1 MALFC
6 APSINVYS
14 PDPKSVAGVNI
25 KDTSFECIGSS
36 EKDCSL
42 KDPVELPKVPVGV
55 NVPDDTIL
63 ISLLN
68 EVSLEIAIDEEDLQQ
83 VEPELEQVQE
93 QPLVTSVN

>member
-1 MALFC
+1 MASFC

-25 KDTSFECIGSS
+25 KDTSFVCIGSS

-55 NVPDDTIL
+55 NVPEHYGLKSHESGAPHTKIT
-63 ISLLN
+63 N
-68 EVSLEIAIDEEDLQQ
+68 HQ
-83 VEPELEQVQE
+83 VDYCHI
-93 QPLVTSVN
+93 

>member
-1 MALFC
+1 MASFC

-14 PDPKSVAGVNI
+14 PDPKSVEGVNI
-25 KDTSFECIGSS
+25 KDTSFVCIGFS

-42 KDPVELPKVPVGV
+42 KDAVELPKAPVGV

-68 EVSLEIAIDEEDLQQ
+68 EAPLEILTLISTLW
-83 VEPELEQVQE
+83 
-93 QPLVTSVN
+93 PLLIVSCGGEAETEKGN

>member
-25 KDTSFECIGSS
+25 KDTSFVCIGFS

-68 EVSLEIAIDEEDLQQ
+68 EAPLEILTLISTLWPLLIVSSGCE
-83 VEPELEQVQE
+83 VETEKG
-93 QPLVTSVN
+93 S

>member
-25 KDTSFECIGSS
+25 KDTSFVCIGSS

-42 KDPVELPKVPVGV
+42 KDPVELPRSPVGV

-68 EVSLEIAIDEEDLQQ
+68 GEAPKILILISRLWPLLIVSSGDEAET
-83 VEPELEQVQE
+83 EKG
-93 QPLVTSVN
+93 S

>member
-1 MALFC
+1 MASFC

-25 KDTSFECIGSS
+25 KDTSFVCIGSS
-36 EKDCSL
+36 EKDCSV
-42 KDPVELPKVPVGV
+42 KDPVELPRSPVGV

-68 EVSLEIAIDEEDLQQ
+68 GEAPLEILTLISRLW
-83 VEPELEQVQE
+83 
-93 QPLVTSVN
+93 PLLIVSSGGEAETEKRS

>member
-1 MALFC
+1 MASFC

-25 KDTSFECIGSS
+25 MDIYFVCIGSS
-36 EKDCSL
+36 EKNCSL
-42 KDPVELPKVPVGV
+42 KDPVELPRSPVGV

-68 EVSLEIAIDEEDLQQ
+68 GEA
-83 VEPELEQVQE
+83 
-93 QPLVTSVN
+93 PLDFHALASFNC

>member
-1 MALFC
+1 MASFC

-25 KDTSFECIGSS
+25 KDTSFVCIGSS

-42 KDPVELPKVPVGV
+42 KDPVELPRAPVGV

-68 EVSLEIAIDEEDLQQ
+68 VEAPLEILTLISTLWPLLIVSCGGE
-83 VEPELEQVQE
+83 VETEKG
-93 QPLVTSVN
+93 S